1 MQLEEERQQVLAE
14 WEAKL
19 SLAAEATAAA
29 QAAHASDKAAGEEA
43 AAAAAKA
50 AEGGTPVSFKPP
62 CLCMPASSG

>member
-50 AEGGTPVSFKPP
+50 AEGA
-62 CLCMPASSG
+62 CLSSTIPRVFAC